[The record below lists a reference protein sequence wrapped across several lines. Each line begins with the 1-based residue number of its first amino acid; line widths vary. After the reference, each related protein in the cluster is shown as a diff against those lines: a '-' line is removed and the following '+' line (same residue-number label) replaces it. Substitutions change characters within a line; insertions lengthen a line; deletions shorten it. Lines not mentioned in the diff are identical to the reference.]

1 MLSIVLSATLFG
13 QPMKIDPTLP
23 ERLRPVVERAIEAEL
38 DPKRG
43 PNNAAVILQAAM
55 EEANQGDQ
63 LSLRLR
69 LAGVELRRLFLD
81 KKQDPKPLRYQQ
93 ALTTF
98 TRLDL
103 TEPGLKEWTARVLEA
118 NPEAKKAWEAA
129 QPLKLAVLSGGL
141 AGRRDVIAA
150 RLLSA
155 LEGAGA
161 EVKFVEPEAADYRLS
176 YSASNAPR
184 DDVAGV
190 TGRLE
195 IVGRGPKPWRHTIS
209 QTSVGRTPEVAR
221 DGAIEW
227 LTRVGGRDMFFH
239 WTAGMHMPA
248 LVEGPTLGSG
258 PPRRGHGHHEH
269 GR

>member
-13 QPMKIDPTLP
+13 QPTQIDPTLP

-43 PNNAAVILQAAM
+43 PNNASAILNAAM
-55 EEANQGDQ
+55 EEASPSDR

-69 LAGVELRRLFLD
+69 LAGVELRRLFLA
-81 KKQDPKPLRYQQ
+81 KEGVPKALRHQQ

-103 TEPGLKEWTARVLEA
+103 TEPGLKAWRGKVLEA
-118 NPEAKKAWEAA
+118 SPDAKAAWEAA

-141 AGRRDVIAA
+141 AGRREAIAA

-155 LEGAGA
+155 LESTGASVA
-161 EVKFVEPEAADYRLS
+161 FVEPEAADYRLS
-176 YSASNAPR
+176 FSAKNALR

-195 IVGRGPKPWRHTIS
+195 IVGRGEDPWRRTIS
-209 QTSVGRTPEVAR
+209 QTSIGGTPEIAR

-239 WTAGMHMPA
+239 WMASMNMPV
-248 LVEGPTLGSG
+248 LTEGPMSLGAPSPHG
-258 PPRRGHGHHEH
+258 RHRGHREP
-269 GR
+269 